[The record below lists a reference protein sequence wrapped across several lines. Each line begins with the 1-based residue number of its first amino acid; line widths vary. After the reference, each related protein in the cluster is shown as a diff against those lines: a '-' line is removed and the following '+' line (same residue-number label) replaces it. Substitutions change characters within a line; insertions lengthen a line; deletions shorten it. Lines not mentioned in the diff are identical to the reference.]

1 MAFSLS
7 ELLNPVPLAGAAS
20 SNVNTTDMD
29 ATDPSANFFAPEL
42 FQQDDDAT
50 MAENTLLPVSQ
61 DVEMTMVDDTMM
73 DTGIPNGDSVVD
85 PGLVKEEMVDSGYPP
100 LEDETLPAGDISV
113 MDMGEGSLLG
123 DNSSLRGSPEQSA
136 KKPKH
141 SGKSRKSVD
150 ANAASKSTIHSSKN
164 EGQHTDRRYLCYLC
178 NKLFTRRRSVRDHIS
193 KIHNTKTWE
202 PVRSLEVIVEPL
214 SGEPIEPLEE
224 IIARGPP
231 PPPPKQSKAQ
241 RAEKAAKH
249 DEDEENEDEPQEE
262 HQVEEEDRT
271 EDLETKPVSEPRAA
285 QVSTPQPSHPVATLK
300 KEPSIAGSRAS
311 STEPFATPAPVA
323 GKKRPAPDDSA
334 KSSAAAKKKGTAKF
348 KGSTA
353 PNKRSKLSSESEQSP
368 PARSAYRSPS
378 ATPASTHLKP
388 IPSKL
393 KKQTSAASV
402 KSSPTPASSRAASIE
417 ARSRSSSVADTPT
430 SSNDDG
436 EVFCICR
443 KGDNHTWMIAC
454 DGGCEEWFHGNCV
467 NIRERDGDLIDK
479 YICPTCNKPGL
490 QTTWKRMCRRKD
502 CRKPARVMQDPP
514 SKYCS
519 DACGRM
525 FFVELVQRGDPDVQI
540 TKDGQ
545 YIVEAEKPKKLRKK
559 HNKKSL
565 EGGRSKAPPKPLNN
579 NVNGDVGTPNI
590 NDESRLATPAYSEEE
605 QKTDY
610 ETDSSL
616 DDDMLPNRGSALRA
630 GEVKALL
637 EKCKDIEEW
646 RGLGR
651 KPDTPP
657 RDSPRDVV
665 GEMSM
670 SNNADDGGD
679 TEPKPNPVSVA
690 VPLELIFDELETAKM
705 ASIEEE
711 KRSLHEHND
720 ILSARELVLD
730 LIKTRSTSITDEV
743 KKAHPKMK
751 DICGFDPRMAWSDE
765 QFHHWY
771 TKRGG
776 KELLQDGMKAK
787 IGPPEDGDAGTL
799 VTGVNGVGDHGHEAE
814 GDGRDGG
821 AGAGDADGE
830 GGGDGDGDGDAEE
843 ESMPKK
849 GGVCIKNRCPRH
861 RNWAKGQLAELRFEQ
876 DLVRRQLARCE
887 AQQRKIRERATVRAW
902 ERRGASTTSN
912 GGGGVSTALLPTT

>member
-1 MAFSLS
+1 MNRPLVNLFLTPFSS
-7 ELLNPVPLAGAAS
+7 
-20 SNVNTTDMD
+20 MD

-42 FQQDDDAT
+42 FQQDDDAP
-50 MAENTLLPVSQ
+50 MAQDALLPVSQ

-73 DTGIPNGDSVVD
+73 DTAMPNGDSVVD
-85 PGLVKEEMVDSGYPP
+85 PGLVKEEVVDSGYPP
-100 LEDETLPAGDISV
+100 LEDENLPAGDISV
-113 MDMGEGSLLG
+113 MVMGEGSLLG
-123 DNSSLRGSPEQSA
+123 DSSSLRGSPEQSA

-141 SGKSRKSVD
+141 SGKSRKSD
-150 ANAASKSTIHSSKN
+150 ANAAPKSSIHSSKN

-202 PVRSLEVIVEPL
+202 PVRSLEIIVEPL
-214 SGEPIEPLEE
+214 SGEPIEPLED

-231 PPPPKQSKAQ
+231 PPPPRPSKAQ

-249 DEDEENEDEPQEE
+249 DGDEENEDEPQEE

-271 EDLETKPVSEPRAA
+271 DDLENKSTFESRPT

-334 KSSAAAKKKGTAKF
+334 KSSAAAKKKGTAKI

-353 PNKRSKLSSESEQSP
+353 PNKRSKLSESEQSP

-467 NIRERDGDLIDK
+467 NIRERDGELIDK
-479 YICPTCNKPGL
+479 YICPTCVKPGL

-540 TKDGQ
+540 SKDGQ

-559 HNKKSL
+559 HKKF
-565 EGGRSKAPPKPLNN
+565 EGRSKAPKPLN
-579 NVNGDVGTPNI
+579 NVNGDVGTPI

-605 QKTDY
+605 KTDY

-657 RDSPRDVV
+657 RDVV
-665 GEMSM
+665 DLS
-670 SNNADDGGD
+670 NADS
-679 TEPKPNPVSVA
+679 ESKP
-690 VPLELIFDELETAKM
+690 VPLEFDELETAKM

-711 KRSLHEHND
+711 KRNLHEHND

-730 LIKTRSTSITDEV
+730 LVKARSTSITDEV

-751 DICGFDPRMAWSDE
+751 DVCGFDPRMAWSDE
-765 QFHHWY
+765 EFHNWY

-776 KELLQDGMKAK
+776 KELLEAGMKAK
-787 IGPPEDGDAGTL
+787 IGPPEDAETN
-799 VTGVNGVGDHGHEAE
+799 VVNGVGDHEREHHQTE
-814 GDGRDGG
+814 GDTNTDTN
-821 AGAGDADGE
+821 ADAD
-830 GGGDGDGDGDAEE
+830 AE

-849 GGVCIKNRCPRH
+849 GGVCVKNRCPRH

-902 ERRGASTTSN
+902 ESRATH
-912 GGGGVSTALLPTT
+912 GGGGGGSTVLDTSTVA